1 MHVQHGRH
9 QEGFPGF
16 LRPQRWTQLPVGAF
30 PGEGALP
37 PPRHC
42 ESPFKQLFANV
53 HKCRD
58 KSKLTCLQLWSD
70 SQCPS
75 KTFGGFDSTKDL
87 PDDVITFAR
96 GHPAMYNPV
105 HPIGGRPIM
114 VRTDMD
120 YQFSQ
125 LVVDRVE
132 AEDGQYDVMFIGTG
146 TQCQRLP
153 LLCSLTGIFQYE
165 LFKSVIVTWDLRWI
179 VLHF

>member
-1 MHVQHGRH
+1 MQ
-9 QEGFPGF
+9 
-16 LRPQRWTQLPVGAF
+16 WI
-30 PGEGALP
+30 
-37 PPRHC
+37 C
-42 ESPFKQLFANV
+42 KQYCKV
-53 HKCRD
+53 
-58 KSKLTCLQLWSD
+58 KLAHRKHITLLLIIELVFSINREKLINNNEITCLSFWSD

-114 VRTDMD
+114 VRTDVD

-146 TQCQRLP
+146 TQLYIYFVVWKRL
-153 LLCSLTGIFQYE
+153 I
-165 LFKSVIVTWDLRWI
+165 
-179 VLHF
+179 H

>member
-1 MHVQHGRH
+1 MILSALNSHVLTSLL
-9 QEGFPGF
+9 FI
-16 LRPQRWTQLPVGAF
+16 LKPV
-30 PGEGALP
+30 L
-37 PPRHC
+37 
-42 ESPFKQLFANV
+42 N
-53 HKCRD
+53 
-58 KSKLTCLQLWSD
+58 

-114 VRTDMD
+114 VRTDVD

-146 TQCQRLP
+146 T
-153 LLCSLTGIFQYE
+153 E
-165 LFKSVIVTWDLRWI
+165 L
-179 VLHF
+179 

>member
-1 MHVQHGRH
+1 M
-9 QEGFPGF
+9 FYF
-16 LRPQRWTQLPVGAF
+16 
-30 PGEGALP
+30 
-37 PPRHC
+37 
-42 ESPFKQLFANV
+42 
-53 HKCRD
+53 
-58 KSKLTCLQLWSD
+58 
-70 SQCPS
+70 QCPS

-114 VRTDMD
+114 VRTDVD

-146 TQCQRLP
+146 AQLEVSLNASMGFLAERPFSSLIDKDYSYMIKTDLIILNVNVC
-153 LLCSLTGIFQYE
+153 LLSDVGTVLKVVMIPRE
-165 LFKSVIVTWDLRWI
+165 SWHDLEEV
-179 VLHF
+179 VLEEMTVFRV